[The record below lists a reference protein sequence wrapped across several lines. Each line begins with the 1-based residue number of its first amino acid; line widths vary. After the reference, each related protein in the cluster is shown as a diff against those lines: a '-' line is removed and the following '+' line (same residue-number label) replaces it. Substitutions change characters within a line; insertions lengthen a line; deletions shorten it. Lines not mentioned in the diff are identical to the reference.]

1 MSTVAIS
8 FTGGKD
14 CTLALHRVH
23 QQGAKIAVLVTFS
36 PPERSF
42 KAHALN
48 IIQQQAKALGLS
60 HTICTIHGPDYL
72 QSYQDEIRKLKITYG
87 IDGLVT
93 GDIKPVC
100 SDFMERAVEGTGVRL
115 IRPLW
120 GQMEGEILKD
130 MWRFDIVVSC
140 IDRNRIAQDEV
151 VGERLTPTLLQTIL
165 RTNRNVSPTG
175 EYGEM
180 HTMVLDCPLYA
191 QRLKLEADKLIENS
205 LVYLNVKTVT
215 LVDK

>member
-1 MSTVAIS
+1 
-8 FTGGKD
+8 
-14 CTLALHRVH
+14 
-23 QQGAKIAVLVTFS
+23 
-36 PPERSF
+36 
-42 KAHALN
+42 
-48 IIQQQAKALGLS
+48 
-60 HTICTIHGPDYL
+60 
-72 QSYQDEIRKLKITYG
+72 
-87 IDGLVT
+87 
-93 GDIKPVC
+93 
-100 SDFMERAVEGTGVRL
+100 MERAVEGTGVRL

-130 MWRFDIVVSC
+130 MWHFEIVVSC

-175 EYGEM
+175 EFGEM

-191 QRLKLEADKLIENS
+191 QRLKLEADRLIENK